1 MLLSS
6 FVKSRREG
14 RRGSD
19 QLNSPTAP
27 LFFGKKRYRD
37 SASCV
42 TRWFG
47 RTEGHNTIAREEK
60 RKTSYGFTHL
70 FKRRKK
76 EEGRTKTPSYPFHHE
91 KGHSA
96 GSSSPKASTRVSIS
110 SVLFLLFCFVKRRR
124 RRLTWLPFSPYIF
137 PHPPTLLKF
146 WTEKRGEE
154 LDGPRT
160 TERNGQ
166 RGRGRHSKGGE
177 GKDKT
182 KPPVSD
188 RTHPTLPSQRQR
200 GQSPPT
206 FPNSTKHI
214 QYR

>member
-1 MLLSS
+1 MIFLVVEGSNHVHPLLLLSPPPIQVLMLLSS

-27 LFFGKKRYRD
+27 LFFGEKRYRD

-76 EEGRTKTPSYPFHHE
+76 KRREGPKHLPILFTMKKAIPPAPPLQKPQPESPSPP
-91 KGHSA
+91 
-96 GSSSPKASTRVSIS
+96 SSSFYFVSRREDDDDSLGFPFPPIS
-110 SVLFLLFCFVKRRR
+110 SLIRR
-124 RRLTWLPFSPYIF
+124 PY
-137 PHPPTLLKF
+137 
-146 WTEKRGEE
+146 
-154 LDGPRT
+154 
-160 TERNGQ
+160 
-166 RGRGRHSKGGE
+166 
-177 GKDKT
+177 
-182 KPPVSD
+182 
-188 RTHPTLPSQRQR
+188 
-200 GQSPPT
+200 
-206 FPNSTKHI
+206 
-214 QYR
+214 